1 MQCQNTLNRTISI
14 FFLQAFG
21 FGVAEDVVVVD
32 VVVVVGIDVVVKGTE
47 FVMTSN
53 VVVDALVEDVVV
65 VVGDFFL
72 FPPFL
77 PFLFPLDPF

>member
-1 MQCQNTLNRTISI
+1 MS
-14 FFLQAFG
+14 FFQAFG
-21 FGVAEDVVVVD
+21 LRVVEVVVVVDFVVVVEVVVVD
-32 VVVVVGIDVVVKGTE
+32 VVVVVEVEVVVKGTE

-53 VVVDALVEDVVV
+53 VVVDGLVVDVVV